1 MSLDGFSMH
10 ALVKELSRA
19 LIGGRIDKITQP
31 NKQTIILSVRQP
43 GRNYLLHITTN
54 PANPAAHLL
63 EKPLENPPEPP
74 VFCMVLRKQ
83 IETGRIAALR
93 QHGLDRL
100 LLLDIDTLAAGGR
113 ITTKTLVLE
122 LMGKYSNIILVED
135 GIILDAL
142 RKIGTTAAACAPF
155 SPDKTTSC
163 RPCRTSST
171 SSHLRSR
178 TSSRASSSAKRKA
191 RIVKGNRSV
200 NIAPLHYI

>member
-19 LIGGRIDKITQP
+19 LIGGRIDKNTQP

-100 LLLDIDTLAAGGR
+100 LLLDIDTLAAGG
-113 ITTKTLVLE
+113 
-122 LMGKYSNIILVED
+122 D
-135 GIILDAL
+135 
-142 RKIGTTAAACAPF
+142 RK
-155 SPDKTTSC
+155 
-163 RPCRTSST
+163 
-171 SSHLRSR
+171 
-178 TSSRASSSAKRKA
+178 
-191 RIVKGNRSV
+191 SV
-200 NIAPLHYI
+200 V